1 MKESKTLNLKDFTN
15 LYTKSIT
22 LRFVAEPIGNTEK
35 NFRNHILQKDKD
47 LDENYQKAKLIID
60 NYHRWHI
67 ETVLKDTKL
76 DESKL
81 TEFYQIYIDKNYKD
95 RDKLLIALQKD
106 FRKTISEKL
115 LKNEKDLFGEKL
127 ITSLI
132 PQWLEL
138 CGEKEALKVISKF
151 NKFTTYFVG
160 FNTNRNNIYTEEEKK
175 NSITYRL
182 IHENLLKFIDN
193 INLFERIKATD
204 VANNF
209 DTIKKEAESDN
220 SLEDVFT
227 ITYFN
232 KILTQSGIDKFNLI
246 ISGYSTEDGV
256 KYKGLNEYINEYN
269 QTHSDNQLPQFR
281 PLFKQILSEKDPT
294 SYIDTQFTRSD
305 DVVTAI
311 KQSYDAINTYVLPQI
326 SKVLSL
332 ITPEKLSLIFIEN
345 GADITHIS
353 NELCGSYDFIKQ
365 YFIKGYEQQKP
376 RTPKESIEK
385 YYDKINNAW
394 SKNKYVTLEYINTI
408 LLQSNKEDIISYFT
422 KERLDTYLEKIEKA
436 HKKCQNILNGEY
448 TGELKSDKKS
458 VSLIKELLDS
468 IKELQLFIKPLSKGE
483 IEPQKDDN
491 FYNEFIPLYSVLN
504 DNISRLYDRVRN
516 YVTQKPY
523 STEKIKLNFENSTLM
538 KGWDVNKER
547 DNTTVILRKDG
558 FYYIGIMDKKSNK
571 CFSSKELPSEGEC
584 YEKMEYKQISMT
596 TGVGGFI
603 RKCFDTAQECGW
615 VCPDSCLNNAGK
627 VIISDDDVR
636 GNLTEVIDCQKDFF
650 DKYEKDGF
658 RYSNYNFKFRASE
671 DYEKLSDFYSDVK
684 HQGYK
689 ITFRNISQSY
699 IDTLVAEG
707 KLYLFRLYNKDFSQ
721 YSKGL
726 PNLHTMYWKMLFDE
740 DNLTNV
746 MYALNGGAEL
756 FFRPA
761 SLERKI
767 THPANEPIACKSVEN
782 KGEKRTFKYDLI
794 KDKRYTQDTFH
805 FHVPITLNFKGKGI
819 NTPKG
824 FNEYINKFYLPNATH
839 IIGIDRG
846 ERNLLYIS
854 VVDMNGKMVKQ
865 FSLNDIINE
874 YNGKKYHTDYHKKLN
889 DREMERTQA
898 RESWQSIENI
908 KELKEGYLSQ
918 VVHKIVQLVLKYNAI
933 IVMEDLDKAFKNN
946 RLKIE
951 KSVYQK
957 FEDALIN
964 KLSYI
969 VDKTADK
976 NNVCGLLNAL
986 QLAYIPQKKNDIINQ
1001 CGIIF
1006 YIPAWCTSKIDPVT
1020 GFVNKIDTRYTSI
1033 EKAKELIRKF
1043 ADICYNKENEYFEFK
1058 IEDYTKLGGI
1068 EETRKDWVL
1077 TSRGMRIETLQN
1089 PRTQKYTD
1097 QIEINLTDEFM
1108 KLLQDG
1114 LDINLKDYILQQDN
1128 SKFFKE
1134 LLRCIKL
1141 MLQMRNSKTGTEI
1154 DYLIS
1159 PVQQENG
1166 AFYNSEEE
1174 KQKGT
1179 DGCGQWIS
1187 TLPIDADANG
1197 AYNIARK
1204 GLIVAKK
1211 LNSGLAPKE
1220 AFAISNKVW
1229 LNFVQQ
1235 NNA

>member
-1 MKESKTLNLKDFTN
+1 MENLKKFTN
-15 LYTKSIT
+15 LYSKPIT
-22 LRFVAEPIGNTEK
+22 LRFSAEPIGNSGK
-35 NFRNHILQKDKD
+35 NFRDKILQKDKD
-47 LDENYQKAKLIID
+47 LDESYQEAKLIID

-67 ETVLKDTKL
+67 DTVLRRTNL
-76 DESKL
+76 DENKL
-81 TEFYQIYIDKNYKD
+81 MEFYAIYTDKHYKD
-95 RDKLLIALQKD
+95 RDKLLASLQKG
-106 FRKTISEKL
+106 FRKVLSDSL
-115 LKNEKDLFGEKL
+115 LHNEKDLFGEKL

-138 CGEKEALKVISKF
+138 CGNKEALEVISKF
-151 NKFTTYFVG
+151 NKFTTYFTG
-160 FNTNRNNIYTEEEKK
+160 FNANRKNIYTEEEKK

-193 INLFERIKATD
+193 INLFERIKETEI
-204 VANNF
+204 ANNF
-209 DTIKKEAESDN
+209 DTIKNEAKLN
-220 SLEDVFT
+220 IQLEEVFT

-232 KILTQSGIDKFNLI
+232 KLLTQSGIDLFNLI
-246 ISGYSTEDGV
+246 IGGYSTEKRV

-269 QTHSDNQLPQFR
+269 QTHAGNQLPKFR
-281 PLFKQILSEKDPT
+281 PLFKQILSEKDST
-294 SYIDTQFTRSD
+294 SYIDKQFADSK
-305 DVVTAI
+305 DVIIAVN
-311 KQSYDAINTYVLPQI
+311 QSYDAINSYVLPHI
-326 SKVLSL
+326 TKVLGLITLDNLSL
-332 ITPEKLSLIFIEN
+332 IYIEN
-345 GADITHIS
+345 GVDVTRIS
-353 NELCGSYDFIKQ
+353 SELCGNYDFIKQ
-365 YFIKGYEQQKP
+365 HFIKEFEQQRP
-376 RTPKESIEK
+376 RMSKETIEK
-385 YYDKINNAW
+385 YYEKINKAW
-394 SKNKYVTLEYINTI
+394 SKDKFVSLEYINTI
-408 LLQSNKEDIISYFT
+408 LRQNNKEDIISYFT
-422 KERLDTYLEKIEKA
+422 KERLATTLKKIEEA
-436 HKKCQNILNGEY
+436 YKKCQSILTMDYE
-448 TGELKSDKKS
+448 GELKSDKES
-458 VSLIKELLDS
+458 VSLIKDLLDS

-483 IEPQKDDN
+483 FEPQKDDN
-491 FYNEFIPLYSVLN
+491 FYNEFIPIYSVLN
-504 DNISRLYDRVRN
+504 DNISHLYDRVRN

-538 KGWDVNKER
+538 SGWDVNKEP
-547 DNTTVILRKDG
+547 DNTTIILRKDG

-571 CFSSKELPSEGEC
+571 CFSSKNLPSEGEC
-584 YEKMEYKQISMT
+584 YEKMEYKLLPGANKMLPKVFFSKSRIEEFAPNPQLLRAYEKGT
-596 TGVGGFI
+596 HKKGVGFRI
-603 RKCFDTAQECGW
+603 EDCR
-615 VCPDSCLNNAGK
+615 
-627 VIISDDDVR
+627 
-636 GNLTEVIDCQKDFF
+636 NLIDFF
-650 DKYEKDGF
+650 KISIEKHNDWKQFNF
-658 RYSNYNFKFRASE
+658 RFSPTNSYQ
-671 DYEKLSDFYSDVK
+671 DISDFYREVE

-699 IDTLVAEG
+699 IDALVAEG

-721 YSKGL
+721 YSKGQ

-740 DNLTNV
+740 DNLANV

-782 KGEKRTFKYDLI
+782 KGKASTFKYDLI
-794 KDKRYTQDTFH
+794 KDKRYTQDTFQ
-805 FHVPITLNFKGKGI
+805 FHVPITLNFKGRGI

-824 FNEYINKFYLPNATH
+824 FNEHINKYYLPHATH

-854 VVDMNGKMVKQ
+854 VIDMNGRIVEQ
-865 FSLNDIINE
+865 FSLNDIVNE
-874 YNGKKYHTDYHKKLN
+874 YNGKQYHTDYHHKLD
-889 DREMERTQA
+889 DREKARAKA
-898 RESWQSIENI
+898 RESWQSIENV

-933 IVMEDLDKAFKNN
+933 IVMEDLEKAFKNN

-969 VDKTADK
+969 VDKTAGK
-976 NNVCGLLNAL
+976 ENVCGLLNAL

-1020 GFVNKIDTRYTSI
+1020 GFINKIDTRYTSI
-1033 EKAKELIRKF
+1033 EKAKELIGKF
-1043 ADICYNKENEYFEFK
+1043 ADICYDDENECFEFK

-1068 EETRKDWVL
+1068 DDTRKDWVL
-1077 TSRGMRIETLQN
+1077 TSRGMRIETVLN
-1089 PRTQKYTD
+1089 PTTQKYSE
-1097 QIEINLTDEFM
+1097 QVEINLTDEFM
-1108 KLLQDG
+1108 KLLQG
-1114 LDINLKDYILQQDN
+1114 GIGTNLKDYILHQDN
-1128 SKFFKE
+1128 SKFFKD

-1141 MLQMRNSKTGTEI
+1141 MLQMRNSKIGTDI

-1159 PVQQENG
+1159 PVKQDNG
-1166 AFYNSEEE
+1166 EFYSSKEE

-1179 DGCGQWIS
+1179 DSCGQWKS

-1204 GLIVAKK
+1204 GLMVANK
-1211 LNSGLAPKE
+1211 LKSGSIPKE
-1220 AFAISNKVW
+1220 AFAVSSKDW

-1235 NNA
+1235 NNV